1 MKKYLFYDNIV
12 VHGGVG
18 HILACYSAGLKMAQ
32 EKQLEFLPC
41 MLKPLHLPHDNFV
54 EKHLGLEICEER
66 RKQLLATV
74 PEQIEHIVFKKPCP
88 TDSNFSSTYSYFRE
102 KYFSRTSKSFSLW
115 TDNSKGKRIA
125 IGIRRG
131 DLVSPRCP
139 REKNRWRILPD
150 SYFLQALKNL
160 VSENS
165 LKDPEIYIFTDGEE
179 FSQPPVYINEKAQ
192 RVDLHEIFKGFN
204 INIHF
209 AGNHGSESLGIG
221 KSFFEAFDSMAEA
234 DFFIVG
240 ISGMYETATMFSKA
254 SLIYPPHWQ
263 GYIDYPEKVYSIGP
277 DIENE

>member
-12 VHGGVG
+12 LHAGLG
-18 HILACYSAGLKMAQ
+18 HALACYSAGLKMAQ

-41 MLKPLHLPHDNFV
+41 MLKPGQSLPAHNFI

-74 PEQIEHIVFKKPCP
+74 PEEIEHVVFDKPCP

-102 KYFSRTSKSFSLW
+102 KYFSRTSEPLSLW
-115 TDNSKGKRIA
+115 GDNSKGKRIA

-139 REKNRWRILPD
+139 REHNRWRILPD
-150 SYFLQALKNL
+150 SYFLQALKNI

-165 LKDPEIYIFTDGEE
+165 IEDPEIYIFTDGEE
-179 FSQPPVYINEKAQ
+179 FAEPPVYINEKAQ
-192 RVDLHEIFKGFN
+192 RVDLHDVFKGFN
-204 INIHF
+204 INVHF
-209 AGNHGSESLGIG
+209 SGNNGSESLAV
-221 KSFFEAFDSMAEA
+221 FEAFDTMAEA

-240 ISGMYETATMFSKA
+240 ISGMYETATMFSKGL
-254 SLIYPPHWQ
+254 LIYPPHWQ

-277 DIENE
+277 EIENE